1 MRIKLYDFSGSPF
14 CVKIRAILDYKAL
27 DYERL
32 PIVSTRF
39 LELRR
44 RNPTGKV
51 PAIEIDGTFIAD
63 STDIA
68 HALDQRCPTPPLFPG
83 EAKLRAFNHVLEDWA
98 DEALYF
104 LGLHHR
110 WQDEDGRREASTV
123 FPAPVAGIVSAAV
136 GRAARQ
142 HLHAQGVGRKSAEQ
156 VATDLD
162 RALESIAALV
172 DTTPYLLGDAPYL
185 CDFSVMGQLVYLVRT
200 PAGEKSI
207 ARFAPVMRYL
217 DRMKALRVHPPSH
230 RASA

>member
-14 CVKIRAILDYKAL
+14 CVKIRAILDYKGL
-27 DYERL
+27 EFERL

-44 RNPTGKV
+44 RNPAGKV
-51 PAIEIDGTFIAD
+51 PAIEIDDTFIAD

-68 HALDQRCPTPPLFPG
+68 HALDRLCPTPPLFPSD
-83 EAKLRAFNHVLEDWA
+83 AKLQAHNHVLEDWA

-110 WQDEDGRREASTV
+110 WQDPDGRREASTV
-123 FPAPVAGIVSAAV
+123 FPTPAAGIMSAAV
-136 GRAARQ
+136 GHAARQ
-142 HLHAQGVGRKSAEQ
+142 QLHAQGVGRKAPEQ

-162 RALESIAALV
+162 RALQSIAALV
-172 DTTPYLLGDAPYL
+172 DSTPYLLGDAPYL

-200 PAGEKSI
+200 PTGEKSI
-207 ARFAPVMRYL
+207 ARFASVVRYL
-217 DRMKALRVHPPSH
+217 DRMKALRVRPPSH